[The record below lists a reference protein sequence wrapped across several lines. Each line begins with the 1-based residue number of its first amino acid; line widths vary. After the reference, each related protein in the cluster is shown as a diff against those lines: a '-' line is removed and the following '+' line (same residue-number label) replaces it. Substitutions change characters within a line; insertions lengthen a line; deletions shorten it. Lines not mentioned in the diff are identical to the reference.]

1 MRKILQIL
9 IIIASIILGLYVGIK
24 VMFIGGIIQVVN
36 GINPL
41 NGLDIA
47 IGICKVVFCEIA
59 SLIPMAGFFI
69 ANLLD
74 E

>member
-24 VMFIGGIIQVVN
+24 VMFIGGIIQIVN

-59 SLIPMAGFFI
+59 GLIPMAGFFI

>member
-1 MRKILQIL
+1 MKKILQIL

-59 SLIPMAGFFI
+59 GLIPMAGFFI